1 MSNLFSELKRR
12 NIFRVIGV
20 YAVVGW
26 LLIQMGIA
34 LETSLDMPSWFD
46 KLVTTLV
53 LIGFPVAMVLAWAFE
68 MTPEGVKRTEAV
80 SGADSI
86 TQITGRKLD
95 YVLIGG
101 LALVGLL
108 IVGDRI
114 MPKATGVPQTSVTT
128 ALDAFTDQSIAVLP
142 FEDFSPDKDQAYFAD
157 GIAEELLNAVS
168 YTHLRAHETPEHLVC
183 RLLLEKKN

>member
-1 MSNLFSELKRR
+1 MGSEMCIRDR
-12 NIFRVIGV
+12 
-20 YAVVGW
+20 
-26 LLIQMGIA
+26 MGIA

-80 SGADSI
+80 SGDDSI

-108 IVGDRI
+108 IIGDRV
-114 MPKATGVPQTSVTT
+114 MPKAAITPQASVNNSI
-128 ALDAFTDQSIAVLP
+128 DAFTDQSIAVLP

-157 GIAEELLNAVS
+157 GIAEELLNVLARVEG
-168 YTHLRAHETPEHLVC
+168 LRVAS
-183 RLLLEKKN
+183 RLSLIHI